1 MKRVFAF
8 GALLYSGQAEEEG
21 PPKVCRLGDDFDDGT
36 PCVAE
41 GDVLLQTK
49 RTEKHSGEEDFILR
63 EKHEPGEEG
72 DPPPEADVNEMRS
85 C

>member
-21 PPKVCRLGDDFDDGT
+21 PPQVCRLGDDFDDGT

-41 GDVLLQTK
+41 GDILLQTK
-49 RTEKHSGEEDFILR
+49 KMEKHV
-63 EKHEPGEEG
+63 PGEEG
-72 DPPPEADVNEMRS
+72 DPPPEADVAEMRS